1 MKFSR
6 SAAATLAGALL
17 ALGAVIGVAHSSPEV
32 SSKSSSTT
40 RHFTV
45 EAGTGDSGWGGRG
58 ISVSAAAVSHAVA
71 ADHAVP
77 ISADDSGWG
86 GSAG

>member
-6 SAAATLAGALL
+6 SAAAALAGALL
-17 ALGAVIGVAHSSPEV
+17 ALGAVVGVAHSSPEV
-32 SSKSSSTT
+32 PSKSSSTT
-40 RHFTV
+40 SHFTV

-58 ISVSAAAVSHAVA
+58 LSASAATVTHAVVA
-71 ADHAVP
+71 GDAVT